1 MQCSSP
7 YLLWK
12 TPVWHLKVVAAR
24 RWGLGRVAIPV
35 SMDWFPLYFMGKSMV
50 SCRFSLEKIH
60 WLLILT
66 SLDRL
71 FTLEASCGVVTVAR
85 CQRND
90 MEYNSYYRLSR
101 NGVPKADFFHV
112 SRMYNHQIDS
122 ISLFTSAQESPPPV
136 NYTSNNH
143 FNELTNPI
151 TREIWRFADKPI
163 YWSYTVYTVVF
174 CSSQYIVSNRTISYI
189 YIYIYVYW
197 WDNFDGEMPPKRHP
211 KRHVLLV

>member
-1 MQCSSP
+1 MEYFCKKKSVAKFPSRNAVLISIPSVEDSSLAP
-7 YLLWK
+7 EGCGSSQMRAWTGGY
-12 TPVWHLKVVAAR
+12 PCFN
-24 RWGLGRVAIPV
+24 GLV
-35 SMDWFPLYFMGKSMV
+35 PLYFMGKSMV
-50 SCRFSLEKIH
+50 SCRFSLEQIH

-71 FTLEASCGVVTVAR
+71 FTLEASCGVVTLAR

-90 MEYNSYYRLSR
+90 MEYNSCYRLSR

-151 TREIWRFADKPI
+151 TGEIWRYPI
-163 YWSYTVYTVVF
+163 CRQAHLLELYSLYSGILFQPVYLF
-174 CSSQYIVSNRTISYI
+174 PIERLYI
-189 YIYIYVYW
+189 YICVCILM
-197 WDNFDGEMPPKRHP
+197 G
-211 KRHVLLV
+211 

>member
-143 FNELTNPI
+143 FNELTQLPVKFGGLQTSPFIGAIQSIQWYFVPASILSPI
-151 TREIWRFADKPI
+151 ERFH
-163 YWSYTVYTVVF
+163 
-174 CSSQYIVSNRTISYI
+174 I
-189 YIYIYVYW
+189 YICILM
-197 WDNFDGEMPPKRHP
+197 G
-211 KRHVLLV
+211 

>member
-1 MQCSSP
+1 MEYFCKKNPSQNFRRGMQCSSP

-50 SCRFSLEKIH
+50 SCRFSLEQIH

-90 MEYNSYYRLSR
+90 MEYNSCYRLSR

-151 TREIWRFADKPI
+151 TGEIWRYPI
-163 YWSYTVYTVVF
+163 CRQAHLLELYSLYSGILFQPVYLF
-174 CSSQYIVSNRTISYI
+174 PIERLYI
-189 YIYIYVYW
+189 YIYICVCILM
-197 WDNFDGEMPPKRHP
+197 G
-211 KRHVLLV
+211 